1 MTFESYNEK
10 AKLSAFFSCI
20 NGFDY
25 DSSTSFTTTA
35 CLDAPF
41 RMLFSLSRYSNKPEI
56 YTHDIPQSE
65 TA

>member
-1 MTFESYNEK
+1 MTFESYNEE
-10 AKLSAFFSCI
+10 AKLSAFFFCI
-20 NGFDY
+20 SGFDY
-25 DSSTSFTTTA
+25 DSSASFTTTA

-41 RMLFSLSRYSNKPEI
+41 RMLFRYSNKPEI